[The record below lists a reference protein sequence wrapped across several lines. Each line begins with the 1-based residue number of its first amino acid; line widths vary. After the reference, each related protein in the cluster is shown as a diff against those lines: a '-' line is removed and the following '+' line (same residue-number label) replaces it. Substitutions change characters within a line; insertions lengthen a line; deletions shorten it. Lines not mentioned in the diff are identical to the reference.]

1 MSTRTVVATYRPLD
15 DVLSPAEIAL
25 YRNWELR
32 SIDFYF
38 EDTTRLLA
46 TYECFLIADD
56 TRRVV
61 LVVYNTLNPTVGIRY
76 IIALP
81 NPFRVGGAKTVRLRG
96 TDDIIAI
103 SGPFPSYYD
112 ITPSNPSK
120 PEFLK
125 RATSDYYT
133 PGSTNA
139 KLSDSYTV

>member
-1 MSTRTVVATYRPLD
+1 MSSAIASPILGEENDFYVVENHIEIKKIQVSTRTIVASYRPLD
-15 DVLSPAEIAL
+15 DVLLPAEIAL

-61 LVVYNTLNPTVGIRY
+61 LIVYNMLNPLVGIRY

-81 NPFRVGGAKTVRLRG
+81 HPFRVGGAKTVR
-96 TDDIIAI
+96 
-103 SGPFPSYYD
+103 
-112 ITPSNPSK
+112 
-120 PEFLK
+120 
-125 RATSDYYT
+125 
-133 PGSTNA
+133 
-139 KLSDSYTV
+139 